1 MTVSSMYAVNQKS
14 KKKVV
19 RYVSLGFCVVCLE
32 TLIMSSFRTN
42 SEKTVDQGQFFNCFA
57 LIIFDIDI
65 FHLQY
70 AVHTAYT
77 LYATASHMILRF
89 YKLTYKCLIRTKLR
103 DNFRLPFRIKK
114 YTEFYL
120 ATRLRMVKFKG

>member
-57 LIIFDIDI
+57 LIIFDIDM

-70 AVHTAYT
+70 AAE
-77 LYATASHMILRF
+77 L
-89 YKLTYKCLIRTKLR
+89 
-103 DNFRLPFRIKK
+103 
-114 YTEFYL
+114 
-120 ATRLRMVKFKG
+120 